1 MVFQLICWWVSYIFV
16 LASSS
21 WTCEEDLSEVPYFVL
36 NGCQFGC
43 TILCGLVPVC
53 GSAIVW
59 RSSRSPHGF
68 GASLPVAWS
77 HPTLV
82 KYKAS
87 CPLFSASCP
96 LFVNLLSWRSGHPCV
111 DSYRHLSCG
120 NQSYCCHGRFCYH
133 PVIYPLFT
141 IYYCFHPSHIFFL
154 SYPTIHQKAI
164 HKKFL

>member
-1 MVFQLICWWVSYIFV
+1 MEFQLICWCVSYTFV

-36 NGCQFGC
+36 YGFQFGC

-77 HPTLV
+77 HPTLAAI
-82 KYKAS
+82 K
-87 CPLFSASCP
+87 LFIRCS
-96 LFVNLLSWRSGHPCV
+96 
-111 DSYRHLSCG
+111 
-120 NQSYCCHGRFCYH
+120 QQ
-133 PVIYPLFT
+133 IYPCSWTYCREDLAILVLVYIGTYHLFT
-141 IYYCFHPSHIFFL
+141 IVSNRDKNWQVPFGTMGIL
-154 SYPTIHQKAI
+154 YPTTHFSC
-164 HKKFL
+164 H